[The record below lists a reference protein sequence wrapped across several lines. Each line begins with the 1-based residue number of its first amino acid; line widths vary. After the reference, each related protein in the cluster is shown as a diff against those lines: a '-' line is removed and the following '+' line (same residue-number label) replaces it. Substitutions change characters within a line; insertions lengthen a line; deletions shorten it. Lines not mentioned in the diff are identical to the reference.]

1 MRNSFIRVINQL
13 DPNEFIIQSDWPIV
27 SFYPI
32 ASFLNQNAGRLPS
45 YALSIQTMLTLPAM
59 RRSMSQESADCDR
72 VTITWENKTF
82 FFLIPE
88 LDAQF
93 EIPHPGLQKKTWT
106 HVSSY
111 FVEVDKNLCSCSM
124 ALGFFPLKDKNQL
137 GIIFGTS
144 SFRLH

>member
-45 YALSIQTMLTLPAM
+45 YALSIQTMLTWPAM

-72 VTITWENKTF
+72 VTITWENETF
-82 FFLIPE
+82 FFLY
-88 LDAQF
+88 L
-93 EIPHPGLQKKTWT
+93 
-106 HVSSY
+106 
-111 FVEVDKNLCSCSM
+111 NLMRNSRSLI
-124 ALGFFPLKDKNQL
+124 LGYKRRH
-137 GIIFGTS
+137 G
-144 SFRLH
+144 RMYLHIL